1 MTKTTSYEISKEL
14 KEIGFK
20 AESEKVWAGDNAVFQ
35 DDLYQLKNKKDL
47 HKFDKFNYYA
57 ALDLE
62 TILDA
67 LPKHIEFK
75 GPRRYAQESAYLALE
90 FSKSSPPEVD
100 YIYDDYDHT
109 PVYNLI
115 HIEGESLADTAAR
128 LLITLIKD
136 KIVKL

>member
-14 KEIGFK
+14 EEIDFDVDTIFYYDSENEECQIWHELPIK
-20 AESEKVWAGDNAVFQ
+20 LESEFVKSF
-35 DDLYQLKNKKDL
+35 
-47 HKFDKFNYYA
+47 
-57 ALDLE
+57 DLE

-75 GPRRYAQESAYLALE
+75 GPQRYAQESAYLALE
-90 FSKSSPPEVD
+90 FSKSSLPEVD